1 MLQVLPEGWA
11 VGISAFFFLF
21 FLILFLVL
29 PNNALTNPCMLQVL
43 PEGWALGMSAEGREY
58 YYMHTDA
65 VPIALGLL
73 QVQHYIP
80 RVSAMFFFFTFVF
93 FLLSPPLFGN

>member
-1 MLQVLPEGWA
+1 
-11 VGISAFFFLF
+11 
-21 FLILFLVL
+21 
-29 PNNALTNPCMLQVL
+29 MLQVL

>member
-1 MLQVLPEGWA
+1 MSQVLPEGWT
-11 VGISAFFFLF
+11 VGTS
-21 FLILFLVL
+21 
-29 PNNALTNPCMLQVL
+29 TQ
-43 PEGWALGMSAEGREY
+43 GREY

-80 RVSAMFFFFTFVF
+80 RVSAMFFFFNFCLFPSFPPPF
-93 FLLSPPLFGN
+93 FGLMTLFQQDASVVLLWYLCMVVVW

>member
-11 VGISAFFFLF
+11 VG
-21 FLILFLVL
+21 
-29 PNNALTNPCMLQVL
+29 
-43 PEGWALGMSAEGREY
+43 MSAQGRDYY

-80 RVSAMFFFFTFVF
+80 RVSVFFIFFIFDTFVF
-93 FLLSPPLFGN
+93 FLLSPPFFLD